1 MLSARPSPGYTETS
15 KNERPLP
22 SAARSQ
28 GKHTAPSAW
37 GLWKGQLRTPESQ
50 GVRALGQQQ
59 SIRVDFSLRA
69 EGDAAGCSCTFS
81 RHPSPNLSRVSQP
94 WSIRTLYSGDLPLLL
109 NSTGCWKQLAGHDPW
124 AEPCHWRWS
133 KCYTDSQAAL
143 LRLNHPSFSSS
154 SWWDGGFKTDCPL
167 QQSDVMVMSL
177 VSARQGSSK
186 PCPFPSLPKILWSWA
201 RFPSCKSQLFTC
213 TVGIKLYTSRTCL
226 SRTNIHPIHHDLP
239 LPLFLLTDT
248 ASIQCKG
255 QDQAE
260 T

>member
-1 MLSARPSPGYTETS
+1 M
-15 KNERPLP
+15 NVH
-22 SAARSQ
+22 SQ
-28 GKHTAPSAW
+28 VQQGAKANTQPHLLGDCGKVSW
-37 GLWKGQLRTPESQ
+37 E
-50 GVRALGQQQ
+50 
-59 SIRVDFSLRA
+59 
-69 EGDAAGCSCTFS
+69 
-81 RHPSPNLSRVSQP
+81 HPSPRVSGLLASSGLSGWISAWEPEGTRQAAP
-94 WSIRTLYSGDLPLLL
+94 APFPAIPAPTCLMSHNPRASGHYSGDLPLLL

-133 KCYTDSQAAL
+133 KCYPDSQAAL

-154 SWWDGGFKTDCPL
+154 SWWEGGFKTDCPL
-167 QQSDVMVMSL
+167 QQSDVMVTSL

-186 PCPFPSLPKILWSWA
+186 PCPFPSLPTILWSWA

-213 TVGIKLYTSRTCL
+213 TVGIKLHTSRTCL
-226 SRTNIHPIHHDLP
+226 SRTNVHPIHHDLP

-248 ASIQCKG
+248 ASVQCKG